1 MTNDADVFDA
11 LKYRVEVD
19 HRGTRRYFNSNNQLH
34 RENGPAIE
42 YADGSQCWCR
52 DNALH
57 REDGPAVMFVSG
69 RMCWYLYGEEL
80 TELGYRKRLIELGLP
95 ECPPK

>member
-19 HRGTRRYFNSNNQLH
+19 QHGTRRYFNSNNQLH
-34 RENGPAIE
+34 RENGPAVI
-42 YADGSQCWCR
+42 YADGAQCWCR
-52 DNALH
+52 NDMLH
-57 REDGPAVMFVSG
+57 REDGPAVMFTSG
-69 RMCWYLYGEEL
+69 RMCWFLYGEEL
-80 TELGYRKRLIELGLP
+80 TESGYSERLIELGLP